1 MTNHVHLLLSADR
14 TESAGELMK
23 ALGQRYVQ
31 YVNRTY
37 QRSGTL
43 WEGRFRSCLIQE
55 EDYLLACQ
63 RYIELNP
70 VRAGM
75 VAHPA
80 EYRWSSYGVNAQ
92 GEANALVKPHSLY
105 VALGLDNAGRQM
117 AYRELFRDELESSL
131 VDDIR
136 RATNGNFALGNERL
150 DGWGLSRTERIS
162 ASQMGEL
169 LIAAFHSPVMPEFIS
184 SLPIAGVDGTM
195 KSRFKETL
203 VAGRAHM
210 KTGTLNEVATIAGYL
225 LDHKT
230 RRNVV
235 VFFINHAQAANARTA
250 LDTLIRWVYERA

>member
-1 MTNHVHLLLSADR
+1 MPRRARLTLPNVPLHLIQRGNNRQACFFAEEDYRLYLDWLTEYASKTGCNVHAYVLMTNHVHLLLSADR

-92 GEANALVKPHSLY
+92 GEADALVKPHSLY

-117 AYRELFRDELESSL
+117 AYRELFRDELESGL

-136 RATNGNFALGNERL
+136 RATNGNFALGNERFAAQ
-150 DGWGLSRTERIS
+150 IS
-162 ASQMGEL
+162 AAVGRRATPGKPGRPRKIEEL
-169 LIAAFHSPVMPEFIS
+169 KS
-184 SLPIAGVDGTM
+184 SNLFLT
-195 KSRFKETL
+195 
-203 VAGRAHM
+203 
-210 KTGTLNEVATIAGYL
+210 
-225 LDHKT
+225 
-230 RRNVV
+230 
-235 VFFINHAQAANARTA
+235 
-250 LDTLIRWVYERA
+250 